1 MTRLAY
7 TPAEVGER
15 LGYDR
20 KTIIRWI
27 NEGVLRGTQI
37 RGRWLVPADAVRE
50 LLETGNGAGSGAGN
64 QPHPEESAFASEKEA
79 YEFVQKL
86 YRDSGGVTPELRRAY
101 EAYLRNVNDTN

>member
-37 RGRWLVPADAVRE
+37 RGRWLVPAEAVTE
-50 LLETGNGAGSGAGN
+50 LLSTGNGAGSGVEISEPAKTAA
-64 QPHPEESAFASEKEA
+64 ESAA
-79 YEFVQKL
+79 
-86 YRDSGGVTPELRRAY
+86 
-101 EAYLRNVNDTN
+101 